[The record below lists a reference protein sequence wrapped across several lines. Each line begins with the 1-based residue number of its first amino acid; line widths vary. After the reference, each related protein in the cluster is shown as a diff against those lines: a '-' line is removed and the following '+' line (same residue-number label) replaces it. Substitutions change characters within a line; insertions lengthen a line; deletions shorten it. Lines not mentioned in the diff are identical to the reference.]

1 MDRRK
6 ALKNMGMALGYTVA
20 TPTLI
25 SLMQSCQEEKDM
37 SWTPDFL
44 SKDQGKALTDLVDII
59 LPKTDTPAASEVQV
73 HLFIDKFANEVMTK
87 EEQDFFRMT
96 MEHFME
102 RAIAHSDKETLG
114 ELEAAD
120 LENILAESL
129 DYSKDEEV
137 AMYETIT
144 SYQAATSEGKAVTMD
159 DKIAR
164 FAFANNLRG
173 LVIWAY
179 KTSEYVGEKVLA
191 YLPVPGEYVPCGDLT
206 ELTQG
211 KAWSLG

>member
-6 ALKNMGMALGYTVA
+6 ALKNMGLALGYTVA

-37 SWTPDFL
+37 SWVPDYL
-44 SKDQGKALTDLVDII
+44 SEAEGEALTKLVDII
-59 LPKTDTPAASEVQV
+59 LPKTDTPSASEVQV
-73 HLFIDKFANEVMTK
+73 HLFIDRFAQEVMTE
-87 EEQDFFRMT
+87 EEQHFFRMT
-96 MEHFME
+96 MDKFME
-102 RAIAHSDKETLG
+102 QALMDSGKESVA
-114 ELEAAD
+114 ELEVED
-120 LENILAESL
+120 LEALLATSL
-129 DYSKDEEV
+129 TYTKEEEV
-137 AMYETIT
+137 AMYKSIT
-144 SYQAATSEGKAVTMD
+144 SYQEATSEGKAVTMD

-173 LVIWAY
+173 MVIWAY
-179 KTSEYVGEKVLA
+179 KTSEYIGEKVLA
-191 YLPVPGEYVPCGDLT
+191 YLPVPGQYIPCGDLN